1 MRKSKTIRKDMN
13 KLTKKFGCERSWEVS
28 EKIRTGELTQKQQ
41 SQWDTLHNE
50 LRDSTSLER
59 YRKRI
64 KKGHEWNE
72 TDSWISSC
80 QSSYDFDF
88 GGMIV
93 CEQEDEGVK
102 HEDIDEWRVTCLE
115 RFDNYMECLELL
127 YGKFAFDPQKVW
139 KFLCQ
144 KEMNLKPNLLLDN
157 DEELIP
163 TIRYCTYSSPIMK

>member
-1 MRKSKTIRKDMN
+1 MRKSKTIEKDID
-13 KLTKKFGCERSWEVS
+13 KLAKKIGCERSYEIFTKS
-28 EKIRTGELTQKQQ
+28 RNGELTQKQQ

-88 GGMIV
+88 EGY
-93 CEQEDEGVK
+93 DEEEGFK
-102 HEDIDEWRVTCLE
+102 HEDIDEWRVELL
-115 RFDNYMECLELL
+115 RKFDNYMECLEHLF
-127 YGKFAFDPQKVW
+127 GKYHFNPQRVW
-139 KFLCQ
+139 GFINQQDMKLDD
-144 KEMNLKPNLLLDN
+144 NLLLNN
-157 DEELIP
+157 DEEVFTNIADCKFSIP
-163 TIRYCTYSSPIMK
+163 VYKLKK